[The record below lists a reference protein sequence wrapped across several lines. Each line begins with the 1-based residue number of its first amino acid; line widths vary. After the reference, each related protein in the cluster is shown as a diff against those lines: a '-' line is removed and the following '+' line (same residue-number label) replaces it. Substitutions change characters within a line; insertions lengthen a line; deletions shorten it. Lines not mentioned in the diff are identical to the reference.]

1 VGWCRDNKEVAMA
14 GEANNRGAFRIQEFY
29 CAKNDAPI
37 YARLCAAIAEG
48 LTRDSKTG
56 TRVLDWPG
64 EPTRDA
70 LPLRFIGGLHAL
82 VRAGREAGLAAIFA
96 GETTDP
102 AAVAAGLNR
111 ALVAHDDDVLPW
123 LDGPPQ
129 TNEPGRSGSLMTGL
143 LEVARRHGPKVELL
157 EIGSSAGLNLLIDRY
172 AFDLG
177 GTKVGPADSPVTI
190 TPKWTGPAPELAPI
204 EIVSVRGCDIQP
216 LDATNP
222 AVATRLLAYV
232 WPEMPVR
239 FGRMERAIAMQREK
253 AVDLV
258 RADAA
263 DWVEARLAEPQ
274 AAGVTRVLMHSVVWQ
289 YLPEPVADRI
299 RAAMAAAGTRAT
311 AERPL
316 AWVMVEPNRAFAEH
330 VVRVR
335 SWPGYGEW
343 AVLATAHAHGAWIK
357 YGDSAD
363 EDRIRLDLP
372 ESAKVEAG

>member
-1 VGWCRDNKEVAMA
+1 MA
-14 GEANNRGAFRIQEFY
+14 GEDNVRGAFRIQEFY
-29 CAKNDAPI
+29 CAKNGAPI
-37 YARLCAAIAEG
+37 YARLCAAIGEG
-48 LTRDSKTG
+48 LTRNSRVG
-56 TRVLDWPG
+56 ARVLDWPG

-82 VRAGREAGLAAIFA
+82 VRAGKDAGLAAIFS

-102 AAVAAGLNR
+102 QTIAADLNK
-111 ALVAHDDDVLPW
+111 ALLAHDDALLPW

-143 LEVARRHGPKVELL
+143 LEVARRHGPKIELL

-177 GTKVGPADSPVTI
+177 GTRVGPVDAPVTL
-190 TPKWTGPAPELAPI
+190 TPEWSGPPPEPAAV

-216 LDATNP
+216 LDATDP

-239 FGRMERAIAMQREK
+239 FGRMETAIAMQRAK
-253 AVDLV
+253 PVDLV
-258 RADAA
+258 KVDAA

-274 AAGVTRVLMHSVVWQ
+274 TEGVTRVLMHSVVWQ
-289 YLPEPVADRI
+289 YLPPPVADRI
-299 RAAMAAAGTRAT
+299 RAAMAAAGARAT

-330 VVRVR
+330 VVRVK
-335 SWPGYGEW
+335 SWPGDGEW
-343 AVLATAHAHGAWIK
+343 SVLGTAHAHGAWIK
-357 YGDSAD
+357 YGAAAA
-363 EDRIRLDLP
+363 EDKVQIDLP
-372 ESAKVEAG
+372 DSAKVEAG